1 MMRKIF
7 NRRKSLKTESVEE
20 PRTLLLSLVDF
31 GTLDVDE
38 LLLACVSE
46 MSDAECK
53 RVLNSLSLPQ
63 HDLEDEE
70 CEDGECDDE
79 DEDLTDDEDCED
91 GECEGEPVED
101 DLAEDGLLDDV
112 PEDDLEEVPEDE
124 EELDLDKAEARIRK
138 IERALS
144 NCSKRRKCKRRTR

>member
-7 NRRKSLKTESVEE
+7 NRKKSLKIESVED

-31 GTLDVDE
+31 GSLDVDE

-63 HDLEDEE
+63 CDLEDDE

-79 DEDLTDDEDCED
+79 DLTDVEDCED
-91 GECEGEPVED
+91 GECEDEPVED
-101 DLAEDGLLDDV
+101 DLAEDGLLDDAH
-112 PEDDLEEVPEDE
+112 EDDLEVHEDE

-144 NCSKRRKCKRRTR
+144 NCSKRRKCKSRKR

>member
-7 NRRKSLKTESVEE
+7 NRRKSLKTESVED
-20 PRTLLLSLVDF
+20 PRKLLLSLVDF

-63 HDLEDEE
+63 YDLEDEE
-70 CEDGECDDE
+70 CEDGECDE

-91 GECEGEPVED
+91 GECEDEPVED
-101 DLAEDGLLDDV
+101 DLAEDGLLDEV
-112 PEDDLEEVPEDE
+112 PEDDLEATEDE
-124 EELDLDKAEARIRK
+124 EELDLDKAEERIRK

>member
-7 NRRKSLKTESVEE
+7 NRRKSLKNESVED
-20 PRTLLLSLVDF
+20 PRALLLSLVDF
-31 GTLDVDE
+31 GSLDVDE
-38 LLLACVSE
+38 VLLACVSE

-63 HDLEDEE
+63 RDLED
-70 CEDGECDDE
+70 CEDGECEDE
-79 DEDLTDDEDCED
+79 DEDLTDDEECED
-91 GECEGEPVED
+91 GECEDEPVED
-101 DLAEDGLLDDV
+101 DIAEDGLLDDV
-112 PEDDLEEVPEDE
+112 SEDDLEEVPEDE

-144 NCSKRRKCKRRTR
+144 NCAKRRKCKSRKR

>member
-7 NRRKSLKTESVEE
+7 NRRKSLKTESVED
-20 PRTLLLSLVDF
+20 PRKLLLSLVDF

-38 LLLACVSE
+38 LLRACVSE

-63 HDLEDEE
+63 RDLEDDE
-70 CEDGECDDE
+70 CEDGECE

-91 GECEGEPVED
+91 DECEDEPVED
-101 DLAEDGLLDDV
+101 DLAEDGLLDDA

-144 NCSKRRKCKRRTR
+144 NCSKRRKCKSRKR

>member
-7 NRRKSLKTESVEE
+7 NHRKSLKTESVED
-20 PRTLLLSLVDF
+20 PRKLLLSLVDF

-63 HDLEDEE
+63 RDLEDDECEDGECEDEDLTDDEE
-70 CEDGECDDE
+70 CEDGECE
-79 DEDLTDDEDCED
+79 D
-91 GECEGEPVED
+91 EPVED
-101 DLAEDGLLDDV
+101 DLAEDGLLDDA

-144 NCSKRRKCKRRTR
+144 NCSKRRKCKSRKR

>member
-7 NRRKSLKTESVEE
+7 NRKKSLKTESVED

-38 LLLACVSE
+38 VLLACVSE

-63 HDLEDEE
+63 RDLEDDE
-70 CEDGECDDE
+70 CEDGECE

-91 GECEGEPVED
+91 DECEDEPVED
-101 DLAEDGLLDDV
+101 DLAEDGLLDDA

-124 EELDLDKAEARIRK
+124 EELDLDKVEARIRK

-144 NCSKRRKCKRRTR
+144 NCSKRRKCKSRKR

>member
-7 NRRKSLKTESVEE
+7 SRKKSLKNESVED

-31 GTLDVDE
+31 GSLDVDE
-38 LLLACVSE
+38 VLLACVSE

-63 HDLEDEE
+63 HDLEDDE
-70 CEDGECDDE
+70 CEDGECE

-91 GECEGEPVED
+91 GECEDEPVED

-112 PEDDLEEVPEDE
+112 PEDDLEVPEDE

-144 NCSKRRKCKRRTR
+144 NCSKRRKCKSRKR

>member
-7 NRRKSLKTESVEE
+7 NRRKSLKTESVED
-20 PRTLLLSLVDF
+20 PRKLLLSLVDF

-38 LLLACVSE
+38 LLIACVSE

-63 HDLEDEE
+63 RDLEDDE
-70 CEDGECDDE
+70 CEDGECE

-91 GECEGEPVED
+91 GECEDELED
-101 DLAEDGLLDDV
+101 DLAEDGLLDDA

-144 NCSKRRKCKRRTR
+144 NCSKRRKCKSRKR

>member
-7 NRRKSLKTESVEE
+7 NRRKSLKTESVED
-20 PRTLLLSLVDF
+20 PRKLLLSLVDF

-63 HDLEDEE
+63 RDLEDEE

-79 DEDLTDDEDCED
+79 DEDLIDDEDCED
-91 GECEGEPVED
+91 GECEDEPVED
-101 DLAEDGLLDDV
+101 DLEVAEDGLLEEV
-112 PEDDLEEVPEDE
+112 PEDDLEDE
-124 EELDLDKAEARIRK
+124 EELDLDKTEERIRK

>member
-7 NRRKSLKTESVEE
+7 NRRKSLKTESVED

-63 HDLEDEE
+63 RDLEDDE
-70 CEDGECDDE
+70 CEDGECD

-91 GECEGEPVED
+91 GECEDEPVED
-101 DLAEDGLLDDV
+101 DLAEDGLLDDA
-112 PEDDLEEVPEDE
+112 PEDDLEVPEDE

-144 NCSKRRKCKRRTR
+144 NCSKRRKCKSRKR

>member
-1 MMRKIF
+1 MVRKIF
-7 NRRKSLKTESVEE
+7 NRRKSLKTESVED
-20 PRTLLLSLVDF
+20 PRKLLLSLVDF

-46 MSDAECK
+46 MSNAECK

-63 HDLEDEE
+63 HGLEDED

-91 GECEGEPVED
+91 GECEDEPVED
-101 DLAEDGLLDDV
+101 DLAEDGLLDEV
-112 PEDDLEEVPEDE
+112 PEDDLEATEDE
-124 EELDLDKAEARIRK
+124 EELDLDKTEERIRK

>member
-7 NRRKSLKTESVEE
+7 NRRKSLKAESVED

-46 MSDAECK
+46 MSDTECK

-63 HDLEDEE
+63 RDLEDGE
-70 CEDGECDDE
+70 CEDGECE
-79 DEDLTDDEDCED
+79 D
-91 GECEGEPVED
+91 EPVED
-101 DLAEDGLLDDV
+101 DLAEDGLLDDA

-144 NCSKRRKCKRRTR
+144 NCSKRRKCKRRAR

>member
-7 NRRKSLKTESVEE
+7 NRKKSLKTEAVED

-70 CEDGECDDE
+70 CEDGECE
-79 DEDLTDDEDCED
+79 DEDLTDDEECED
-91 GECEGEPVED
+91 GECEDEPVED
-101 DLAEDGLLDDV
+101 DLAEDGLLDDAH
-112 PEDDLEEVPEDE
+112 EDNLEVPEDE

>member
-1 MMRKIF
+1 MCKIF
-7 NRRKSLKTESVEE
+7 NRRKSLKTESVED
-20 PRTLLLSLVDF
+20 PRKLLLSLVDF

-63 HDLEDEE
+63 YDLEDED
-70 CEDGECDDE
+70 CEDDECDDE

-91 GECEGEPVED
+91 GECEDEPVED
-101 DLAEDGLLDDV
+101 DLAEDGLLDEV
-112 PEDDLEEVPEDE
+112 PEDDLEDE
-124 EELDLDKAEARIRK
+124 EELDLDKTEERIRK
-138 IERALS
+138 IERTLS
-144 NCSKRRKCKRRTR
+144 NCSKRRKCKSRKH

>member
-7 NRRKSLKTESVEE
+7 NRRKSLKTESVED
-20 PRTLLLSLVDF
+20 PHTLLLSLVDF

-38 LLLACVSE
+38 VLLACVSE

-63 HDLEDEE
+63 RDLEDDE
-70 CEDGECDDE
+70 CEDGECE

-91 GECEGEPVED
+91 DECEDEPVED
-101 DLAEDGLLDDV
+101 DLAEDGLLDDA

-144 NCSKRRKCKRRTR
+144 NCSKRRKCKSRKR

>member
-7 NRRKSLKTESVEE
+7 NRKKILKTESVED

-38 LLLACVSE
+38 VLLACVSE

-63 HDLEDEE
+63 RDLEDDE
-70 CEDGECDDE
+70 CEDGECE

-91 GECEGEPVED
+91 DECEDEPVED
-101 DLAEDGLLDDV
+101 DLAEDGLLDDA

-124 EELDLDKAEARIRK
+124 EELDLDKVEARIRK

-144 NCSKRRKCKRRTR
+144 NCSKRRKCKSRKR

>member
-7 NRRKSLKTESVEE
+7 NRRKSLKTESVED
-20 PRTLLLSLVDF
+20 PRKLLLSLVDF

-63 HDLEDEE
+63 RDLEDEE

-79 DEDLTDDEDCED
+79 DEDLIDDEDCED
-91 GECEGEPVED
+91 GECEDEPVED
-101 DLAEDGLLDDV
+101 DLEVAEDGLLDEV
-112 PEDDLEEVPEDE
+112 PEDDLEDE
-124 EELDLDKAEARIRK
+124 EELDLDKTEERIRK